1 MHYYLSSSPQS
12 SPTPAV
18 SWLQL
23 SACGLQLSHV
33 VQALVAGLAGE
44 GKRLGQLGTSTAPLS
59 FHLIFLPDFLPA
71 ALDAATAGAGS
82 CGRQVQCCYTPP
94 LFSKTALAPCA
105 SSSGA
110 LSPALSHPAPSELTQ
125 PAACG
130 CLSLFGVPRSRALP
144 RAAGLRPERA

>member
-1 MHYYLSSSPQS
+1 MHYYLSSSPRS

-23 SACGLQLSHV
+23 SACELQLSHV

-44 GKRLGQLGTSTAPLS
+44 GKRLGQLAISTAPLS

-110 LSPALSHPAPSELTQ
+110 LSPVLSS
-125 PAACG
+125 
-130 CLSLFGVPRSRALP
+130 SSVRAH
-144 RAAGLRPERA
+144 AAGSLWLSVPFRCAPKQSVAKGGWAAT